1 MPALRSLRSALA
13 SDVLTCSRLPCEL
26 ARRECPKCAP
36 ETRGIL
42 DVKRALA
49 AAAADQD
56 RFFQALE
63 NSDDGFAVVAEHFG
77 RGIL

>member
-1 MPALRSLRSALA
+1 MTHA
-13 SDVLTCSRLPCEL
+13 VL
-26 ARRECPKCAP
+26 RRECPKCAP

-42 DVKRALA
+42 EVKRALA

-63 NSDDGFAVVAEHFG
+63 NSDDGFAVVAEHYG